1 MSKIE
6 MTAAPV
12 FLDFEQYS
20 PEWYENR
27 LGKVSASRIAD
38 ILAKSK
44 TGYAANREERHTER
58 VPKRDQILMLLRRR
72 DGATIPEMM
81 EVSGWQQHSVRGFL
95 AGTVKKKMSLALVSS
110 KADGDVRRYR
120 IAPRRGR

>member
-1 MSKIE
+1 MRTIE
-6 MTAAPV
+6 TRVSTQAKRAKPTTSAKADTATVRTNLPSTPV
-12 FLDFEQYS
+12 ANQ
-20 PEWYENR
+20 
-27 LGKVSASRIAD
+27 KASH
-38 ILAKSK
+38 
-44 TGYAANREERHTER
+44 EELHTR
-58 VPKRDQILMLLRRR
+58 VTKRDQILTLLRRR

-81 EVSGWQQHSVRGFL
+81 EASGWQQHSVRGFL

>member
-1 MSKIE
+1 